1 MREQDDE
8 AKRVVLVVD
17 DDSDIR
23 RVVRTVLEA
32 DNFEVVEAADGPAA
46 LLLLEAINGRG
57 PDAVV
62 LDIMMPGIDGIEVCR
77 RIDHSNVKVVMLSAR
92 DDADTRDR
100 AAQAGCDAYLTKPF
114 SAIELL
120 DAVEKLTPG
129 PRTRGS
135 PT

>member
-1 MREQDDE
+1 MSEIDGQ
-8 AKRVVLVVD
+8 KRVVLVVD
-17 DDSDIR
+17 DDSAIR

-57 PDAVV
+57 PEAVV
-62 LDIMMPGIDGIEVCR
+62 LDIMMPGIDGLEVCR
-77 RIDHSNVKVVMLSAR
+77 RIDHGRVKVVMLSAR

-100 AAQAGCDAYLTKPF
+100 AAQAGADAYLTKPF

-120 DAVEKLTPG
+120 DAVEKLTP
-129 PRTRGS
+129 
-135 PT
+135 

>member
-1 MREQDDE
+1 MSVNDGGP
-8 AKRVVLVVD
+8 KRVVLVVD
-17 DDSDIR
+17 DDSAIR

-57 PDAVV
+57 PEAVV

-77 RIDHSNVKVVMLSAR
+77 RIDHDRVKVVMLSAR

-100 AAQAGCDAYLTKPF
+100 AAKAGADAYLTKPF

-120 DAVEKLTPG
+120 DAVEKLAP
-129 PRTRGS
+129 
-135 PT
+135 

>member
-1 MREQDDE
+1 MTVNESA

-17 DDSDIR
+17 DDSAIR

-57 PDAVV
+57 PEAVV

-77 RIDHSNVKVVMLSAR
+77 RIDHERVKVVMLSAR

-100 AAQAGCDAYLTKPF
+100 AAKAGADAYLTKPF

-120 DAVEKLTPG
+120 DAVEKLTP
-129 PRTRGS
+129 
-135 PT
+135 

>member
-1 MREQDDE
+1 VSTAEGGT
-8 AKRVVLVVD
+8 KRVVLVVD
-17 DDSDIR
+17 DDSAIR

-46 LLLLEAINGRG
+46 LLLLDAINGRG

-77 RIDHSNVKVVMLSAR
+77 RIDHSKVKVVMLSAR
-92 DDADTRDR
+92 DDADTRNR
-100 AAQAGCDAYLTKPF
+100 ASKAGADAYLTKPF

-120 DAVEKLTPG
+120 DAVEKLTP
-129 PRTRGS
+129 
-135 PT
+135 

>member
-1 MREQDDE
+1 MTVNDGG

-17 DDSDIR
+17 DDSAIR

-32 DNFEVVEAADGPAA
+32 DNFDVVEAADGPAA

-57 PDAVV
+57 PEAVV

-77 RIDHSNVKVVMLSAR
+77 RIDHERVKVVMLSAR

-100 AAQAGCDAYLTKPF
+100 AAKAGADAYLTKPF

-120 DAVEKLTPG
+120 DAVEKLTP
-129 PRTRGS
+129 
-135 PT
+135 

>member
-1 MREQDDE
+1 MSENQD

-17 DDSDIR
+17 DDSAIR

-46 LLLLEAINGRG
+46 LLLLDAINGRG
-57 PDAVV
+57 PEAVV

-77 RIDHSNVKVVMLSAR
+77 RIDHERVKVVMLSAR

-100 AAQAGCDAYLTKPF
+100 AAKAGADAYLTKPF

-120 DAVEKLTPG
+120 DAVEKLTP
-129 PRTRGS
+129 
-135 PT
+135 

>member
-1 MREQDDE
+1 MTANDGG
-8 AKRVVLVVD
+8 KRVVLVVD
-17 DDSDIR
+17 DDSAIR

-57 PDAVV
+57 PEAVV

-77 RIDHSNVKVVMLSAR
+77 RIDHERVKVVMLSAR

-100 AAQAGCDAYLTKPF
+100 AAKAGADAYLTKPF

-120 DAVEKLTPG
+120 DAVEKLTP
-129 PRTRGS
+129 
-135 PT
+135 